1 VTVISFLFSIRI
13 YNFGIESCIN
23 NYSKILKENLSPI
36 IKLQDMQEAYI
47 VAGYR
52 TAVTKSKKGAFRFT
66 RPDDLAIDL
75 IKGLLATVPQLDVK
89 RIDDVI
95 VGNAVP
101 EAEQGLQVGRMI
113 SAQAVGIHA
122 PGITINRYCA
132 SGLES
137 IAIASAKIRSGMAE
151 CIIAGGVESMSMV
164 PTAGWKTSPAYSI
177 AKDNP
182 DYYVSMGLTAEA
194 VANEYKVSRED
205 QDAFSYQSHL
215 KAGNAIKEGY
225 FKSGILPIEIEE
237 VYLDEKGKKQKRKFT
252 VDTDEGVRADT
263 SLESL
268 AKLKPAFSLGGSV
281 TAGNSSQTSDGAAFV
296 IVMSERMIKE
306 LGLKPIARLVNCA
319 SAGVHP
325 RIMGIGPVEAI
336 PKVLKQSGMSLG
348 DIDLFELNE
357 AFASQSLAVIRTLEL
372 DSSKVNIN
380 GGAIALGHPLGCTGC
395 KLTIQLVNDMKRLG
409 KKYGIVTA
417 CVGGGQ
423 GIAAVIENID

>member
-1 VTVISFLFSIRI
+1 M
-13 YNFGIESCIN
+13 E
-23 NYSKILKENLSPI
+23 
-36 IKLQDMQEAYI
+36 DAYI

-52 TAVTKSKKGAFRFT
+52 TAIAKSKKGGFRFT
-66 RPDDLAIDL
+66 RPDDLAIEV

-89 RIDDVI
+89 RVDDVI

-113 SAQAVGIHA
+113 SAKAVGIHA

-137 IAIASAKIRSGMAE
+137 IAMATAKIRSGMAE
-151 CIIAGGVESMSMV
+151 CIIAGGVESMTMV
-164 PTAGWKTSPAYSI
+164 PTAGWKTSPSYLI
-177 AKDNP
+177 ASEEP
-182 DYYVSMGLTAEA
+182 DFYLNMGLTAEA
-194 VANEYKVSRED
+194 VAKEYNVSRED
-205 QDAFSYQSHL
+205 QDLFSYNSHL
-215 KAGNAIKEGY
+215 KAGNAIKSGY
-225 FKSGILPIEIEE
+225 FKSGILPINVTQ
-237 VYLDEKGKKQKRKFT
+237 VYLDAKGKKAQQTFV

-263 SLESL
+263 TQEGL
-268 AKLKPAFSLGGSV
+268 AKLKPAFAMNGCV

-296 IVMSERMIKE
+296 IVMSERMINE

-336 PKVLKQSGMSLG
+336 PKVLKQAGMTLS
-348 DIDLFELNE
+348 DIDLIELNE
-357 AFASQSLAVIRTLEL
+357 AFASQALAVIRQLGL
-372 DSSKVNIN
+372 NNDIVNIN

-395 KLTIQLVNDMKRLG
+395 KLTIQLVNDMKRLN

-423 GIAAVIENID
+423 GIAGIIENIE